1 MSLIFNSPNSTAI
14 ITTTGSWTDP
24 NMVTSAGSH
33 MIVRSVNPINPE
45 SKIHPKLYFKFLK
58 SKLKQSNLADLKVRV
73 NKLKA
78 LADKAW
84 ASGQSGLAEQFE
96 ESLVIILREQ
106 EIAAAGFGKFVLT
119 EDINRFLHIVRE
131 RTVKQCD
138 LKNFPR
144 LIPDK
149 VQKKLAAVR
158 AMGIFDEFQVL
169 YNDPLDTK
177 LAKTTKQKVVEKDPI
192 LFGKVS
198 FDPTRYFFI
207 IDWVDEHCDLTMEK
221 FIEDFSSKIRA
232 EYALSE
238 IEEPSQ
244 ESLAA
249 VRSKVEKRHATLK
262 ATNSGNWREQADS
275 LGHQEPKQSW
285 FKRLLTA
292 LGFN

>member
-1 MSLIFNSPNSTAI
+1 VTFIFNSPNSTAM
-14 ITTTGSWTDP
+14 ITTTGSWTDH
-24 NMVTSAGSH
+24 NIVTPAGSH
-33 MIVRSVNPINPE
+33 MLTRHTPN
-45 SKIHPKLYFKFLK
+45 IHPKLYFKFLK
-58 SKLKQSNLADLKVRV
+58 SKLKQSNVADLKVRV

-119 EDINRFLHIVRE
+119 EDINRFLFIVRE

-158 AMGIFDEFQVL
+158 SLNIFDEFVVL
-169 YNDPLDTK
+169 YNDPLDQK

-221 FIEDFSSKIRA
+221 FIADFSSKIRE

-238 IEEPSQ
+238 IQEPSQ
-244 ESLAA
+244 QSLEA
-249 VRSKVEKRHATLK
+249 VRLKVEKRHATLK
-262 ATNSGNWREQADS
+262 ATNSSNWREQADS
-275 LGHQEPKQSW
+275 LGHQEPKRKSW
-285 FKRLLTA
+285 FKRLIA
-292 LGFN
+292 KF

>member
-1 MSLIFNSPNSTAI
+1 MTLTFSSTNSTAI
-14 ITTTGSWTDP
+14 MTSTGSWTDS
-24 NMVTSAGSH
+24 NLVTPAGSH
-33 MIVRSVNPINPE
+33 MIVRSVNPVN
-45 SKIHPKLYFKFLK
+45 SNIHPKLYFKFLK
-58 SKLKQSNLADLKVRV
+58 SKLKQSNVADLKVRV

-119 EDINRFLHIVRE
+119 EDINRFLFIVRE

-149 VQKKLAAVR
+149 VQKKLSAVR
-158 AMGIFDEFQVL
+158 SLNIFDEFVVL
-169 YNDPLDTK
+169 YNDPLDQK

-221 FIEDFSSKIRA
+221 FIADFSSKIRE

-238 IEEPSQ
+238 IQEPSQ
-244 ESLAA
+244 QSLEA
-249 VRSKVEKRHATLK
+249 VRLKVEKRHATLK
-262 ATNSGNWREQADS
+262 ATNSSNWREQADS
-275 LGHQEPKQSW
+275 LGHQEPKRKSW
-285 FKRLLTA
+285 FKRLIA
-292 LGFN
+292 KF